1 MLPSNLAKGR
11 TAARGL
17 GELLMV
23 GPGTGVLQ
31 SLRYSPYSVPSTN
44 TAVVALSQPLSFP
57 SPASAPLVS
66 ISGAPGSQP
75 AGLQAAAPQL
85 PPGLQLFGLDSNPP
99 SAAAQAQLSLN
110 QLMAGQLSL
119 KTGSFPY
126 PAAQTCLNQLQTA
139 AAAAAAGGQQTGLNQ
154 FPAAAQGLGY
164 NVSDLLNLQGL
175 QGLQGLQ
182 VPVGL

>member
-11 TAARGL
+11 TAGRGL

-99 SAAAQAQLSLN
+99 SAAAQAQ
-110 QLMAGQLSL
+110 
-119 KTGSFPY
+119 PRWRC
-126 PAAQTCLNQLQTA
+126 PAAPFRSA
-139 AAAAAAGGQQTGLNQ
+139 ALAA
-154 FPAAAQGLGY
+154 
-164 NVSDLLNLQGL
+164 
-175 QGLQGLQ
+175 
-182 VPVGL
+182 